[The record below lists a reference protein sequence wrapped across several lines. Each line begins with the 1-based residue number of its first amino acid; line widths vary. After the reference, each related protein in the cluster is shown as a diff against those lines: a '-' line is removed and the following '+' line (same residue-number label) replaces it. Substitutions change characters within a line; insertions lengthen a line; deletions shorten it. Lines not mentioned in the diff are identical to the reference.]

1 MYCGLEE
8 ILRRQLVSNLP
19 VDQRELYVYITS
31 LEDQIAEYSPTPGH
45 YLDKLSKQSPHQ
57 QAASKFHLSFQEVYD
72 KMNEIEDELYR
83 MVQEYKSKVSL
94 TVLSKEK
101 KEQNWII
108 LTPKV
113 C

>member
-8 ILRRQLVSNLP
+8 ILRRQLIGNLP
-19 VDQRELYVYITS
+19 TELRELYVFITS

-45 YLDKLSKQSPHQ
+45 YLDELKMQSPHQ

-72 KMNEIEDELYR
+72 KMNELEDELYR
-83 MVQEYKSKVSL
+83 KIQEYKSDVSV
-94 TVLSKEK
+94 TVLSKEE

-108 LTPKV
+108 HTPKV